1 MAFDKQDGIGWSASI
16 ILHLLLLLM
25 FTLVTYKNE
34 PVAAGFVAVDLGDYL
49 DGQNVAQ
56 ALEKIE
62 QDNQEVVQPDEPE
75 PEPEQVKT
83 AVEESKDVDLPD
95 QDLAV
100 PEEET
105 VETPDTDII
114 APEESEPGE
123 DEKQI
128 VEKEDKPAVTQ
139 GGNPDGKTGDKTGD
153 QGEGNDPVKSAPFIL
168 EGLDRNLLKSPLPAY
183 SEKVNAVIQMRITV
197 DPQGRVIRTVPVRKG
212 NAALDRSVMQA
223 LRKWRFNP
231 LAPNVPQEPQTG
243 VVKFTF
249 VLR

>member
-1 MAFDKQDGIGWSASI
+1 
-16 ILHLLLLLM
+16 M
-25 FTLVTYKNE
+25 FVTTKTE
-34 PVAAGFVAVDLGDYL
+34 PVQAGFVAVDLGDFL

-56 ALEKIE
+56 ALEELEQEDIE
-62 QDNQEVVQPDEPE
+62 ELEEVEEE
-75 PEPEQVKT
+75 PEPEQILE
-83 AVEESKDVDLPD
+83 AVDDQKAVNLPD
-95 QDLAV
+95 QEIE
-100 PEEET
+100 PQEEET
-105 VETPDTDII
+105 LETPDTDVI
-114 APEESEPGE
+114 APEQTDPGE
-123 DEKQI
+123 DNKQ
-128 VEKEDKPAVTQ
+128 VQEVEDKPDTAV
-139 GGNPDGKTGDKTGD
+139 GGSPDGKSGDKTGD
-153 QGEGNDPVKSAPFIL
+153 QGDGDDPEKSAPFIL

-212 NAALDRSVMQA
+212 NAGLDQSVMQA